1 MVNQVGLRAL
11 NFFRWSEKK
20 KRIMDATSKASI
32 LHGMIRRLGAGGA
45 EITITDWLDFVQA
58 QNDDYRTGPA
68 IGEKV
73 PQFALTDQ
81 HGQTRKLNDLMG
93 TNGHLL
99 VFSRS
104 ADW

>member
-1 MVNQVGLRAL
+1 
-11 NFFRWSEKK
+11 
-20 KRIMDATSKASI
+20 MDATTKASI
-32 LHGMIRRLGAGGA
+32 LRGMIPRLGAGGTD
-45 EITITDWLDFVQA
+45 ITLNEWQDFVQA
-58 QNDDYRTGPA
+58 QNDGYTTGPA

-81 HGQTRKLNDLMG
+81 
-93 TNGHLL
+93 NGHPRTLSDLTGSNGLLL